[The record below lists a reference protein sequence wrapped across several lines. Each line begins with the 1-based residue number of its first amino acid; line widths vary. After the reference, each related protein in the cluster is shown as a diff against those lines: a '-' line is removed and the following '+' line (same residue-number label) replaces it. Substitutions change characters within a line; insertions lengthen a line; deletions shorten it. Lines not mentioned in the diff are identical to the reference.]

1 MFGSLVAL
9 GLLVLMIVTKDS
21 GYAIAAG
28 LFELAGVIYT
38 VLPRPRRFKI
48 KEVANNDTN

>member
-9 GLLVLMIVTKDS
+9 GLLVLMTVTKEPT
-21 GYAIAAG
+21 YAIAAG

-38 VLPRPRRFKI
+38 VTRPRRFK
-48 KEVANNDTN
+48 EVKSNEVPGK